1 MGKRI
6 LGAIVG
12 IIAVGLIAWLVTN
25 GTRFL
30 NANNSMQREAKTAL
44 EDYIDG
50 NQDFPM
56 NEYVSLEARW
66 VIGPF
71 AEETT
76 TSTTNGIKATSGVSE
91 YYFVVLKDMS
101 FMALK
106 TENTREIETLDRM
119 TDWLLGVDGFPMNG
133 ETLKV
138 QGKLKKMTDKDL
150 LSLYR
155 TNLMSVFSVS
165 STDSAVRYVYLD
177 TTAGREAPY
186 LIIGGVIA
194 VGVIALILYNRSRK
208 KKLEAEQAAAQAA
221 ADAQQTGL

>member
-50 NQDFPM
+50 NQDLPM

-208 KKLEAEQAAAQAA
+208 KQLEAEQAAAQAA

>member
-50 NQDFPM
+50 NQDLPM

-208 KKLEAEQAAAQAA
+208 KQLEAEQATAQAA

>member
-71 AEETT
+71 AE
-76 TSTTNGIKATSGVSE
+76 
-91 YYFVVLKDMS
+91 
-101 FMALK
+101 
-106 TENTREIETLDRM
+106 
-119 TDWLLGVDGFPMNG
+119 
-133 ETLKV
+133 
-138 QGKLKKMTDKDL
+138 
-150 LSLYR
+150 
-155 TNLMSVFSVS
+155 
-165 STDSAVRYVYLD
+165 
-177 TTAGREAPY
+177 
-186 LIIGGVIA
+186 
-194 VGVIALILYNRSRK
+194 
-208 KKLEAEQAAAQAA
+208 
-221 ADAQQTGL
+221 

>member
-50 NQDFPM
+50 NQDLPM

-177 TTAGREAPY
+177 TTAGHEAPY

-208 KKLEAEQAAAQAA
+208 KQLEAEQAAAQAA

>member
-50 NQDFPM
+50 NQDLPM

-138 QGKLKKMTDKDL
+138 QGKLKKMTDNDL

-155 TNLMSVFSVS
+155 TN
-165 STDSAVRYVYLD
+165 
-177 TTAGREAPY
+177 
-186 LIIGGVIA
+186 
-194 VGVIALILYNRSRK
+194 
-208 KKLEAEQAAAQAA
+208 
-221 ADAQQTGL
+221 